1 MNLAIKTMLYE
12 ISGEA
17 HFYQN
22 FLLYTTGY
30 GGMSEIA
37 EGLLTVLATILLKRL
52 LLPQQ
57 CKASI
62 RKCE

>member
-30 GGMSEIA
+30 GGMSKMTGA
-37 EGLLTVLATILLKRL
+37 FS
-52 LLPQQ
+52 PSWQPYF
-57 CKASI
+57 
-62 RKCE
+62 